1 MTTALGLAAML
12 DRRGPIL
19 LPIQKL
25 MNRYQRRI
33 LNLTLTVNKLKK
45 LGNTKIVENLLI
57 RGNRLVP
64 DKVYN

>member
-1 MTTALGLAAML
+1 
-12 DRRGPIL
+12 
-19 LPIQKL
+19 